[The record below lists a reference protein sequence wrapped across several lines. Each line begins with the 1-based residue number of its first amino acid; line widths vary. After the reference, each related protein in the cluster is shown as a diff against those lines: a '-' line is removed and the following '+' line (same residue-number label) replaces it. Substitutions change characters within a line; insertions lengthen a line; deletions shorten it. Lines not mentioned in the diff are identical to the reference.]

1 MNLRKYIPFLS
12 SNDTKE
18 SDSESR
24 VIEGEGPK
32 RVLVN
37 ESLNDDSGE

>member
-1 MNLRKYIPFLS
+1 MNLRQYIPFLS
-12 SNDTKE
+12 SNDAKE
-18 SDSESR
+18 SESEKR

-32 RVLVN
+32 AVYVN